1 MSGECLKDDTDVERS
16 EITLVTCDIRVLQIR
31 TDYRPQSPVPR
42 SSNPLSLFRVKKG
55 GDGNFDLSVTS
66 SKRIIAF
73 GPGLKDEVVCG
84 HFPSGKG
91 SDY

>member
-1 MSGECLKDDTDVERS
+1 MTRMWKGLKLHLCLLRGFG
-16 EITLVTCDIRVLQIR
+16 DIRVLQIR
-31 TDYRPQSPVPR
+31 TDYRPQSPVLR
-42 SSNPLSLFRVKKG
+42 SNNPLFLFRVKKG